1 MPSAANP
8 NELAEQRLTAGDTA
22 YEDGKT
28 IPLPTSEG
36 ADYIDP
42 GTPVDFDANGFIE
55 PMAGGDYTAGDEI
68 FGIVLGLAD
77 ESDGIR
83 LTDERGEDNYYSV
96 HVDRLPVAVDL
107 GEAATRGD
115 RVQADG
121 AGGYEVD
128 ATGDHPV
135 VGVSDESENRYIILK

>member
-28 IPLPTSEG
+28 IPLPAPED
-36 ADYIDP
+36 ADFLDA
-42 GTPVDFDANGFIE
+42 GTPVDFDGDGYIE
-55 PMAGGDYTAGDEI
+55 PMAGGDYAAGDEI
-68 FGIVLGLAD
+68 LGIVLGVAD
-77 ESDGIR
+77 ESDDIR
-83 LTDERGEDNYYSV
+83 LTDERGEDNFYSV
-96 HVDRLPVAVDL
+96 HVDRLPVAVDV
-107 GEAATRGD
+107 GEEAGRGD